1 MNRLTL
7 NHEAL
12 SVFVAAISLAGCGG
26 VQSSAGAPGPNTV
39 APGSRTVP
47 TSGSAFSGSYFGMV
61 ATSGCGQSAGPFFFR
76 GSGKSSFLGPSYE
89 SGILQANRVCAWR
102 GGATLQSSKYPHKE
116 IFMALSEGRGN
127 IANPCDITFTYVA
140 HGGTG
145 KFTHAKGSGTLTFQ
159 CSGSAY
165 SDQWSGT
172 LSF

>member
-7 NHEAL
+7 NREAL

-26 VQSSAGAPGPNTV
+26 FQSSTGAHGPNVV
-39 APGSRTVP
+39 APGSRTVS
-47 TSGSAFSGSYFGMV
+47 TSGSAFSGSYFGM
-61 ATSGCGQSAGPFFFR
+61 TSSSGCGNSSGPFFFR
-76 GSGKSSFLGPSYE
+76 GSGESSFLGRSYE
-89 SGILQANRVCAWR
+89 SGLLQFDRECAWS
-102 GGATLQSSKYPHKE
+102 GGATLQSSKHPNQE
-116 IFMALSEGRGN
+116 IFMALSEGRGS
-127 IANPCDITFTYVA
+127 IPSPCDVTFTYTV

-145 KFTHAKGSGTLTFQ
+145 KFAKARGSGSLTFQ